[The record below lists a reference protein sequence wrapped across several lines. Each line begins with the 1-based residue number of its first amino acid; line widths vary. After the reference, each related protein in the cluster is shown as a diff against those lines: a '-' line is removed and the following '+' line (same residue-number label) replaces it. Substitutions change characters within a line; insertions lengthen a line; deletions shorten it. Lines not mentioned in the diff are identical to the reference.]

1 MQAKIAPIGSAVFV
15 VQRIWIRSRGMHFA
29 SKRSVSAY
37 FFASRVR
44 KCGLLGKKFGPSV
57 CGPSLFF
64 ERDRQNG
71 FTFSEIAHT
80 MENNNQKPITVMVIE
95 DHPDQRE
102 LLEIV
107 LQKEGYRVV
116 PAANGV
122 EALAK
127 LEREPTDVILSDV
140 MMPKM
145 DGFELMRKV
154 RGNPLFKNV
163 YIILITARIQ
173 ERDRV
178 QGLDLGADD
187 YITKPFSFSELLAR
201 VRVGSRV
208 VQYQQ
213 HLEHQALVDSLTGLF
228 NRGAFERK
236 MEEEFERAQ
245 RYHHPVSLLLLDVDN
260 FKVVNDTYGH
270 HWGDEVLKKIA
281 DLLKSKT
288 RRSDYPARFGGEEF
302 VLILPETDL
311 ENALSVE
318 AKVHA
323 EIKAATLGTKA
334 RSFSITV
341 SAGVSS
347 TCNKQYSNWQELLE
361 DADQALYL
369 AKSRGKDR
377 AEAFM
382 PEEQRKAASAN
393 HS

>member
-1 MQAKIAPIGSAVFV
+1 M
-15 VQRIWIRSRGMHFA
+15 
-29 SKRSVSAY
+29 
-37 FFASRVR
+37 
-44 KCGLLGKKFGPSV
+44 
-57 CGPSLFF
+57 
-64 ERDRQNG
+64 
-71 FTFSEIAHT
+71 
-80 MENNNQKPITVMVIE
+80 TVMVIE

-127 LEREPTDVILSDV
+127 LEKEPVQVILSDV

-145 DGFELMRKV
+145 DGFELMRKI
-154 RGNPLFKNV
+154 RSNPLFKNV

-245 RYHHPVSLLLLDVDN
+245 RYRHPLSVLLLDVDN
-260 FKVVNDTYGH
+260 FKAVNDTYGH

-281 DLLKSKT
+281 ELLKSKT
-288 RRSDYPARFGGEEF
+288 RRSDYPARYGGEEF
-302 VLILPETDL
+302 VLVLPETDL
-311 ENALSVE
+311 ESALNVE
-318 AKVHA
+318 TKVRA

-347 TCNKQYSNWQELLE
+347 TCNKQYSDWHQLLE

-377 AEAFM
+377 AEVFI
-382 PEEQRKAASAN
+382 PEEQKEAASAN